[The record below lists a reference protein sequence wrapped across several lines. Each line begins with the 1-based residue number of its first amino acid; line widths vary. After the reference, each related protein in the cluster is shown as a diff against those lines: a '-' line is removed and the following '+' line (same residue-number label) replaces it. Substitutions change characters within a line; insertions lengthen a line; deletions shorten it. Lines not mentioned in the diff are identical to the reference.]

1 MSIIFPIMALELIN
15 MMLSIIIPTYNEEDY
30 IVDTLSS
37 IINAT
42 IPWDYEILLIDG
54 NSTDNT
60 LNLVEKLTDG
70 ISNFHILNNPKRMQ
84 VYALNIGIKESK
96 GDIIVRCDAHSVY
109 PKKYFLN
116 LVNYLLDNEHV
127 KIGNVGTPFETKNK
141 STTEITKGLQDAMS
155 NKIGVGDSHRT
166 NTGLEKEKEVDT
178 LLFGAWRKSV
188 FDDVGLFDEAF
199 IRGQDYEH
207 NLRLKDKGYKVMQV
221 PGEPFLYFT
230 RSSFKKLAKMIYQY
244 AYVKGQLL
252 SIRKKPVN
260 VRSLIPVLSLLIFTL
275 VALADRQIAFILI
288 LIYFTV
294 AIIQAVKN
302 FITHKSVLRSVSL
315 FFSFPVMHSSH
326 ALGFIAGYLKT
337 QFSKDKSNAMDG
349 TR

>member
-1 MSIIFPIMALELIN
+1 MALELID

-37 IINAT
+37 IMNAT

-60 LNLVEKLTDG
+60 LNLVKKLTDG

-96 GDIIVRCDAHSVY
+96 GEIIVRCDAHSVY

-166 NTGLEKEKEVDT
+166 NAFLEKEKEVDT

-260 VRSLIPVLSLLIFTL
+260 IRSLIPVISLFVFSLVTLLSLSGALLLIMLYLAVVVVEALKNYFNNKSILRALSLLI
-275 VALADRQIAFILI
+275 
-288 LIYFTV
+288 
-294 AIIQAVKN
+294 
-302 FITHKSVLRSVSL
+302 
-315 FFSFPVMHSSH
+315 SFPVMHSAH
-326 ALGFIAGYLKT
+326 AIGFICGYIKT
-337 QFSKDKSNAMDG
+337 QLSKDKSNVMDG